1 MANLIS
7 SLSRVKRGYWVRR
20 TGRAQMANQNSGS
33 DAKTILVVEDN
44 VDSREMLRMFL
55 EKAGYNVQEAE
66 NGRDA
71 IDLAREVHPDLVM
84 IDLNLPVMDGI
95 SAAREIRQLEG
106 LRNVP
111 IIANSASG
119 SHGIGFFQNI
129 ESLGEGFVEYLPKPF
144 NFAYLIDLINT
155 LLPRESNV

>member
-1 MANLIS
+1 MQNRKS
-7 SLSRVKRGYWVRR
+7 
-20 TGRAQMANQNSGS
+20 GRDS
-33 DAKTILVVEDN
+33 KTILVVEDN
-44 VDSREMLRMFL
+44 SDSREMLRIFL

-71 IDLAREVHPDLVM
+71 VDLAREVYPDLVM

-95 SAAREIRQLEG
+95 SAAREIRRLDG
-106 LRNVP
+106 LQNVP

-144 NFAYLIDLINT
+144 NFAHLIDIISS
-155 LLPRESNV
+155 LLPRKSNV